1 MTMKYI
7 IGAVMISSLIVFLVF
22 LLINATGLM
31 PSQDVVQYGWI
42 AWIVLTVLCYP
53 LAKKIMV

>member
-1 MTMKYI
+1 MKYI